1 MLCFGDAARA
11 APLARCQMLLFY
23 YATVFFKFTRS
34 FMSSK
39 VSCAPIF
46 TLSLLDCLWP
56 AHVPPPTSL
65 IKLMAATAPA
75 LTILIEFAIPTLLAS
90 NPFCGVFL
98 GLFFHLLIAL
108 TPPPNNAGG
117 FSVSIAVRYAFF
129 IPAWRERSWFS
140 NAISATLVAAAAVLG
155 YRRGGDWALPVYIA
169 MTCFFLARASIHG
182 PNKPHLG
189 RISKLLWFMVL
200 SITSVY
206 ALLLPILGVHDM
218 GAATMFANLK
228 VYAGSNHLL
237 GIPTGV
243 LLRIDP
249 DNVGQIVRV
258 EASTSRVINTVHPNE
273 ASTLH
278 SSRLTNWLRTAG
290 HSGRQF
296 APYVARS
303 IGLSFGDGR
312 FEEPFVVPVVEL
324 RRLVREAREKGET
337 DFRIEYTKL
346 GLPPLPDDPV
356 ITNALPRV
364 LYDEATSDCRV
375 VFADGSS
382 TDCDK
387 NEAPIAPPI
396 NKWIEATMLF
406 FSFPVAINGSVNDEL
421 GCIC

>member
-1 MLCFGDAARA
+1 
-11 APLARCQMLLFY
+11 
-23 YATVFFKFTRS
+23 
-34 FMSSK
+34 
-39 VSCAPIF
+39 
-46 TLSLLDCLWP
+46 
-56 AHVPPPTSL
+56 
-65 IKLMAATAPA
+65 MAATAPA
-75 LTILIEFAIPTLLAS
+75 LTILIEFAIPTLLATT
-90 NPFCGVFL
+90 PVCGVFV

-129 IPAWRERSWFS
+129 LPAWRERSGFS
-140 NAISATLVAAAAVLG
+140 SAISAALVAAAAVLG
-155 YRRGGDWALPVYIA
+155 HRRGGDWALPVYTA
-169 MTCFFLARASIHG
+169 MTCFFLAKSSMRGS
-182 PNKPHLG
+182 NKSHLG
-189 RISKLLWFMVL
+189 RLSKWRWLVAL

-206 ALLLPILGVHDM
+206 AFLLPILGVHDM

-237 GIPTGV
+237 GIPTGI

-249 DNVGQIVRV
+249 DNVGQVVRV
-258 EASTSRVINTVHPNE
+258 EASTSSAINAVHPNE

-278 SSRLTNWLRTAG
+278 SSRLTDWLRTTG

-324 RRLVREAREKGET
+324 RRLIREARAKGET
-337 DFRIEYTKL
+337 DFSIEYTKL
-346 GLPPLPDDPV
+346 GLPPLSDDPV
-356 ITNALPRV
+356 IINALPRV

-375 VFADGSS
+375 VFADGVSME
-382 TDCDK
+382 CDR
-387 NEAPIAPPI
+387 NEAPIAPPL
-396 NKWIEATMLF
+396 NKWVEATMLF
-406 FSFPVAINGSVNDEL
+406 FSFPVAINGSVNEEL